1 MTTFLRIVRSIQRE
15 RAAAGPD
22 TTVNVAIERL
32 LVQHGGLDAT
42 QVSKLSEAL
51 QFAETTR
58 ALSIAQE

>member
-1 MTTFLRIVRSIQRE
+1 MTTFLRIVRAIQRE
-15 RAAAGPD
+15 RVAAGPD
-22 TTVNVAIERL
+22 ASVDLAIKRL
-32 LVQHGGLDAT
+32 LVLHGGLAAT